1 MSTLETRF
9 PPPRYWL
16 VHTLAHVL
24 LREMA
29 MSSGYGAASISER
42 IYAWK
47 PENGRPPAAGLL
59 LLTTSS
65 DSDGTLGGLVQL
77 SEPQR
82 LRRVVDHALT
92 TGGTVL
98 VRPGLRLPDADR
110 PRGLPARCRLPL
122 LHHGVRDLVRA
133 GEPLPRPPLPG
144 AAARTVRRPRLL
156 PGADVSEDAVR
167 RLGELLTGTEA
178 DQLAELYREGLTLTQ
193 ALQAVSASR
202 RQDVRAQ
209 LEAAGVV
216 PGNPVAVPVL
226 RAVQGANAR
235 RTSIDPV
242 WTLPGYLA
250 DYGTLT
256 TSLKDLVLSA
266 RHAVTCS
273 TFNFQKSSALWEA
286 LREVALRG
294 TVRRP
299 RVHGRERRPRRTSL
313 GEHPDL

>member
-1 MSTLETRF
+1 M
-9 PPPRYWL
+9 
-16 VHTLAHVL
+16 
-24 LREMA
+24 
-29 MSSGYGAASISER
+29 
-42 IYAWK
+42 
-47 PENGRPPAAGLL
+47 
-59 LLTTSS
+59 
-65 DSDGTLGGLVQL
+65 
-77 SEPQR
+77 
-82 LRRVVDHALT
+82 
-92 TGGTVL
+92 
-98 VRPGLRLPDADR
+98 
-110 PRGLPARCRLPL
+110 
-122 LHHGVRDLVRA
+122 
-133 GEPLPRPPLPG
+133 
-144 AAARTVRRPRLL
+144 
-156 PGADVSEDAVR
+156 SEDAVR

-202 RQDVRAQ
+202 RHDVRAQ

-226 RAVQGANAR
+226 RAVQGATAR

-294 TVRRP
+294 TVRIRVYMDANAAQGGLAWANTP
-299 RVHGRERRPRRTSL
+299 TCEEVAAQLAGAKVFRTAEPDGKPVRNHAKFVAVDHQFLIVTSANFSKSAEERNIELGLRVHSRSL
-313 GEHPDL
+313 TEMVENQLQDSEAVLYEQVQAQ

>member
-1 MSTLETRF
+1 M
-9 PPPRYWL
+9 
-16 VHTLAHVL
+16 
-24 LREMA
+24 
-29 MSSGYGAASISER
+29 
-42 IYAWK
+42 
-47 PENGRPPAAGLL
+47 
-59 LLTTSS
+59 
-65 DSDGTLGGLVQL
+65 
-77 SEPQR
+77 
-82 LRRVVDHALT
+82 
-92 TGGTVL
+92 
-98 VRPGLRLPDADR
+98 
-110 PRGLPARCRLPL
+110 
-122 LHHGVRDLVRA
+122 
-133 GEPLPRPPLPG
+133 
-144 AAARTVRRPRLL
+144 
-156 PGADVSEDAVR
+156 SEDAVR

-202 RQDVRAQ
+202 RQDVRAL
-209 LEAAGVV
+209 LEASDVV

-226 RAVQGANAR
+226 RAVQGATAR

-294 TVRRP
+294 TVRIRVYMDANAAQGGLVWANTP
-299 RVHGRERRPRRTSL
+299 TCEEVAAQLAGAKVFRTTEPDGKPIRNHAKFVAVDHQFLIVTSANFSKSAEERNIELGLRVHSRSL
-313 GEHPDL
+313 TEMVENQLQDSEAVLYEQVQAQ

>member
-1 MSTLETRF
+1 M
-9 PPPRYWL
+9 
-16 VHTLAHVL
+16 
-24 LREMA
+24 
-29 MSSGYGAASISER
+29 
-42 IYAWK
+42 
-47 PENGRPPAAGLL
+47 
-59 LLTTSS
+59 
-65 DSDGTLGGLVQL
+65 
-77 SEPQR
+77 
-82 LRRVVDHALT
+82 
-92 TGGTVL
+92 
-98 VRPGLRLPDADR
+98 
-110 PRGLPARCRLPL
+110 
-122 LHHGVRDLVRA
+122 
-133 GEPLPRPPLPG
+133 
-144 AAARTVRRPRLL
+144 
-156 PGADVSEDAVR
+156 SEDAVR

-226 RAVQGANAR
+226 RAVQGATAR

-294 TVRRP
+294 TVRI
-299 RVHGRERRPRRTSL
+299 RVYMDANAAQGGLVVCRC
-313 GEHPDL
+313 